1 MIITIENPL
10 LKLKGSPVRDTFKH
24 LHKVMGETYHYATDC
39 DFVIVRKH
47 AYYDAYAVFYD
58 ARAVGG
64 RIEIELRLR
73 AGDRDYVWQVG
84 SFGQREAHLT
94 KPLID
99 ALVSEGAEAAAQGKP
114 YAPQQRLEVLLQELR
129 GELK

>member
-1 MIITIENPL
+1 MIIQL
-10 LKLKGSPVRDTFKH
+10 
-24 LHKVMGETYHYATDC
+24 
-39 DFVIVRKH
+39 KH

-84 SFGQREAHLT
+84 SFSRREAHLT

-99 ALVSEGAEAAAQGKP
+99 ALVSEGAAAAAQGLP
-114 YAPQQRLEVLLQELR
+114 YAPQQRLETLLEILR
-129 GELK
+129 GEQA